1 MTMVHRSHQPL
12 RSCIA
17 CRRKGPK
24 HELLRIVRTP
34 EGRLEIDEEAK
45 KPGRGAYLC
54 RIAACGKKALKG
66 RGFQRKLNVSLP
78 DGFEDQLLKIIR

>member
-1 MTMVHRSHQPL
+1 MVHRLHQPL

-17 CRRKGPK
+17 CRQKRPK

-34 EGRLEIDEEAK
+34 GGLLEIDEEAG

-54 RIAACGKKALKG
+54 RNIACGKKALKG
-66 RGFQRKLNVSLP
+66 HGFQRRLNVSLP
-78 DGFEDQLLKIIR
+78 EGFEDQLLKALG

>member
-1 MTMVHRSHQPL
+1 MMVHRGHQPL

-17 CRRKGPK
+17 CRRKSPK
-24 HELLRIVRTP
+24 QGLLRVVRTP

-54 RIAACGKKALKG
+54 RKLDCGRKAIKG
-66 RGFQRKLNVSLP
+66 QGLQRKLNVRLP
-78 DGFEDQLLKIIR
+78 DGFPDQLLKALR